1 MRAAA
6 EQGDAA
12 DEASAS
18 DGASQLIPGVRQTK
32 RGGEAASAEEV
43 SVSEERADSFRLEDT
58 YAFLK
63 DGGSAPLVPSGG
75 FWQEMMSGQPK
86 SAGVA
91 LVAGGSGWL
100 VAKYSIDRD
109 AQAWEM
115 HPAGDELLTMLAG
128 AMDVVFERADG
139 DVTVSLRSGLTCLVP
154 RGMWHRQVVREAGQY
169 LGITYGKGTQHR
181 PR

>member
-1 MRAAA
+1 MR
-6 EQGDAA
+6 
-12 DEASAS
+12 S
-18 DGASQLIPGVRQTK
+18 
-32 RGGEAASAEEV
+32 AASRRLAPRRRVSPVLGRPNEGRYAVSAEGV
-43 SVSEERADSFRLEDT
+43 VVSETHADSFRLDDT
-58 YAFLK
+58 YVFLK
-63 DGGSAPLVPSGG
+63 DGGSAPPVPSGG

-86 SAGVA
+86 SPGVA

-109 AQAWEM
+109 GQAWEM

-128 AMDVVFERADG
+128 TMDVVFERADG
-139 DVTVSLRSGLTCLVP
+139 EVTVSLRSGQTCIVP
-154 RGMWHRQVVREAGQY
+154 RGMWHRQVVREAGEY

>member
-1 MRAAA
+1 MIVA
-6 EQGDAA
+6 E
-12 DEASAS
+12 
-18 DGASQLIPGVRQTK
+18 V
-32 RGGEAASAEEV
+32 GGM
-43 SVSEERADSFRLEDT
+43 SETRADPFKLDDT
-58 YAFLK
+58 YVFLK

-75 FWQEMMSGQPK
+75 FWQELMSGQPR

-91 LVAGGSGWL
+91 LVAGGTGWL
-100 VAKYSIDRD
+100 LAKYSIERNS
-109 AQAWEM
+109 QAWEM

-128 AMDVVFERADG
+128 AMDVVLERADG
-139 DVTVSLRSGLTCLVP
+139 EVTVSLVSGQTCVVP